1 MYKEIKGKNVVD
13 TEPEI
18 IAWQRHE
25 IDSKNAPLIYVFPK
39 PGDNIKSKKFFAVKD
54 YEKAL
59 FYNKGELLGVLGGGV
74 YELEKKAK
82 IKGTEIVWIDT
93 SFVDIQW
100 GIPQSSGI
108 PTLDGIILGLHG
120 DLKLKIRDVKI
131 FYNDVVAGKS
141 PWTVQNLKEFIMSL
155 LHTSFRDI
163 FKKYKAKQVL
173 LEERERVVNLIT
185 AKVAEDFMRYGLE
198 LETLNILGAKTSE
211 GTETLFK
218 VEKEKSNV
226 SDEIEILK
234 LKKDL
239 EAQKME
245 LEAAKREFYR
255 KEEILDSH
263 MKLEKSKIQTEAE
276 KIEGEVKSDLLE
288 KHSRAAVA
296 GDVRIMETNR
306 DKTLKIAES
315 TSTTDRKNQIIAKI
329 AELKEKLDK
338 FYNLL
343 AEDKISK
350 DTYKTRIERIEK
362 ELKELERL
370 S

>member
-1 MYKEIKGKNVVD
+1 
-13 TEPEI
+13 
-18 IAWQRHE
+18 
-25 IDSKNAPLIYVFPK
+25 
-39 PGDNIKSKKFFAVKD
+39 
-54 YEKAL
+54 
-59 FYNKGELLGVLGGGV
+59 
-74 YELEKKAK
+74 
-82 IKGTEIVWIDT
+82 
-93 SFVDIQW
+93 
-100 GIPQSSGI
+100 
-108 PTLDGIILGLHG
+108 LDGIILGLHG

-338 FYNLL
+338 FDNLL